1 MDLNKAQLNEKATD
15 LLEFGILV
23 VCEDEGSNYTYLQA
37 KAAKVK
43 RKIKFD
49 FFNGNSQN
57 PLASPSKKIGLQ
69 THKLTDFAIKIIAEL
84 NRRHYNEGQELDLY
98 FYQEVYIVGDV
109 DDNEYQH
116 GKYVGNITKAFEE
129 LQIAQAVNPIINYKL
144 LLSNECFEVWYI
156 LHFQDITE
164 PLYRDIAK
172 YAALFKAYGSNKIR
186 EVLKNITGI
195 SFKQQK
201 TTDKYFEIMQEK
213 GDELQAIQRAKNLAK
228 TKQPTEKFARNPST
242 DVYILIEM
250 LNNLK

>member
-1 MDLNKAQLNEKATD
+1 M
-15 LLEFGILV
+15 
-23 VCEDEGSNYTYLQA
+23 
-37 KAAKVK
+37 
-43 RKIKFD
+43 
-49 FFNGNSQN
+49 
-57 PLASPSKKIGLQ
+57 
-69 THKLTDFAIKIIAEL
+69 IAEL

-98 FYQEVYIVGDV
+98 FYQGVYIVGDV

-116 GKYVGNITKAFEE
+116 GKYVGNITKAFDE
-129 LQIAQAVNPIINYKL
+129 LQIAQTANPLINYQL

-172 YAALFKAYGSNKIR
+172 YDKLFKADGTNKIR
-186 EVLKNITGI
+186 EVLKNVTGI

-201 TTDKYFEIMQEK
+201 ISDKYFEIMQEK
-213 GDELQAIQRAKNLAK
+213 GNEAQAIQRAKNLAK
-228 TKQPTEKFARNPST
+228 TKQPTEKFATNPST